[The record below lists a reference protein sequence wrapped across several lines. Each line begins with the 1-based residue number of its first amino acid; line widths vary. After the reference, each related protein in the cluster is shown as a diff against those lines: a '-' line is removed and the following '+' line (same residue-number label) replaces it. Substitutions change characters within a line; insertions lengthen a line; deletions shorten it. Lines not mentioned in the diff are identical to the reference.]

1 MLFFYLPK
9 DFISSLPILTF
20 VSVLFIIYPACF
32 IGRVDITGTYAVSL
46 ALQAEYFRQLL
57 KPVT

>member
-1 MLFFYLPK
+1 MVLFFYLPK
-9 DFISSLPILTF
+9 DFISSLPILAF
-20 VSVLFIIYPACF
+20 VSVFIIYPACF